1 MSKFIEVTVDN
12 QKMLINLEYITYIF
26 KDEKILCRICCLDGH
41 VDPDESYEQVRDL
54 IIKSEKNERLEYSLK
69 SRWTLLKKQY
79 PQLPDNMKDQLCC
92 KKFGYDCPECS
103 EMDCEE
109 CWDLPVE
116 E

>member
-1 MSKFIEVTVDN
+1 MSKFIEVTVN
-12 QKMLINLEYITYIF
+12 NHKMLINLRHIINIF
-26 KDEKILCRICCLDGH
+26 KDEDVSCRISFLDGNI
-41 VDPDESYEQVRDL
+41 DPDESYKQVRDM
-54 IIKSEKNERLEYSLK
+54 IMKSEKNERLEHSQE

-79 PQLPDNMKDQLCC
+79 PQLSDNMKDQLCC

-103 EMDCEE
+103 GMDCEE